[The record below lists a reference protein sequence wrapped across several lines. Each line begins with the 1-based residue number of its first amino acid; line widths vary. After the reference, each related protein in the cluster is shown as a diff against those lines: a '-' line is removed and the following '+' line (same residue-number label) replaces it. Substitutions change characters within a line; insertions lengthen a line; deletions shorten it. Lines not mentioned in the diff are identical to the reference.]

1 MKKKRFLGF
10 ILATGL
16 VLAVTGCRYDYTYDL
31 SDASAAKVSQAV
43 YYTEDELKQ
52 MGSDTSKYEKVVLE
66 DGNTYYS
73 ESEVKTQTYKDLN
86 DSLDIG
92 VMKSNLVYIPCSKIN
107 SASNS
112 ESPSVPDMYNAMKIN
127 MTFNLSEDVTETN
140 GEICEDKHSVY
151 YDYKGKTE
159 EGYLY
164 IYTASGKSELE
175 NDKTAPVIGGIKK
188 NKYINAQGLRR
199 LRVTDNLAL
208 KSVTCNGYD
217 MSSSSYTDYE
227 TKTRVRYWSLKDSK
241 QYKLGKNTVVAT
253 DLNGNST
260 TYTFRYDSEP
270 PVVKK
275 LKSYQTKRA
284 GKKITFYVKDKTSGI
299 SKVTYSKDYNK
310 EKKVAKK
317 YMTKVKKGKYKGYYK
332 VSLKFKNPCY
342 LRFNVYDK
350 AGNYNQIYGV
360 NVVNY

>member
-1 MKKKRFLGF
+1 MKKRFLSLL
-10 ILATGL
+10 LATGL
-16 VLAVTGCRYDYTYDL
+16 VLAATGCRYDYTYDL
-31 SDASAAKVSQAV
+31 SNASGAKVSKKV

-52 MGSDTSKYEKVVLE
+52 LGSDKSKYDQVTLE
-66 DGNTYYS
+66 DGNIYYMEAEEQTETYQS
-73 ESEVKTQTYKDLN
+73 LN
-86 DSLDIG
+86 DGLDIG
-92 VMKSNLVYIPCSKIN
+92 IMKSNLVYIPCSKIN
-107 SASNS
+107 SATES
-112 ESPSVPDMYNAMKIN
+112 ESPSVPDLYNAMKIN
-127 MTFNLSEDVTETN
+127 MTFKLSEEVTETN

-164 IYTASGKSELE
+164 IYTANGKSELE
-175 NDKTAPVIGGIKK
+175 NDKTAPVIGGLKK

-217 MSSSSYTDYE
+217 MSSSLYTDYE
-227 TKTRVRYWSLKDSK
+227 TKMRVRYWTLKDSK
-241 QYKLGKNTVVAT
+241 QYKQGKNTVVAT

-260 TYTFRYDSEP
+260 TYTFRYDGEP
-270 PVVKK
+270 PVFKK
-275 LKSYQTKRA
+275 IKNYQTKRV
-284 GKKITFYVKDKTSGI
+284 GKKITFYVKDKGSGI

-317 YMTKVKKGKYKGYYK
+317 YMKKVKKGKYKGYYK
-332 VSLKFKNPCY
+332 VSMKFNKPCY
-342 LRFNVYDK
+342 LRYNIYDK
-350 AGNYNQIYGV
+350 AGNSTQIYGI